1 MSKRL
6 LIVDDDV
13 LLCRSVAFNLQK
25 AGYTPF
31 IVNSAE
37 DALAV
42 AQDRHPDAILLD
54 IGLPGMDGLQALRL
68 FQQQIAAPVIFVTA
82 RRRELDEVLGLEMGA
97 DDYITKPFDTDVLL
111 ARIKVALRHQATQP
125 APTSR
130 QPIVVGNLQID
141 PGAHI
146 VQIDSR
152 EIKMSPKEFDL
163 LLALANEQGHVLTID
178 ELLTRVWGVD
188 WDGAVQTLYV
198 HIRWLREKLELDPA
212 HPHRLITVKG
222 TGYKLVS
229 VVE

>member
-6 LIVDDDV
+6 LIVDDDI

-54 IGLPGMDGLQALRL
+54 IGLPGMDGLQALRA

-111 ARIKVALRHQATQP
+111 ARIKVALRHQAGQP

-130 QPIVVGNLQID
+130 QPVLVGNLQID

-146 VQIDSR
+146 VRIDER

-163 LLALANEQGHVLTID
+163 LLALANEQGRVVTID

-198 HIRWLREKLELDPA
+198 HIRWLREKLECDPT

-222 TGYKLVS
+222 TGYKLVP

>member
-37 DALAV
+37 DALAI
-42 AQDRHPDAILLD
+42 AQDRRPDVILLD
-54 IGLPGMDGLQALRL
+54 ITLPGMDGLQALRA
-68 FQQQIAAPVIFVTA
+68 FQAQMAVPVIFITA

-111 ARIKVALRHQATQP
+111 ARIKVALRHQG
-125 APTSR
+125 APTTQVSR
-130 QPIVVGNLQID
+130 QPISVGNLHID
-141 PGAHI
+141 PAAHT
-146 VQIDSR
+146 VLLGDR

-163 LLALANEQGHVLTID
+163 LLVLANEQGHVLNID
-178 ELLTRVWGVD
+178 DLLTRVWGVN

-198 HIRWLREKLELDPA
+198 HIRWLREKLEVDPA
-212 HPHRLITVKG
+212 HPHRVLTVKG
-222 TGYKLVS
+222 TGYKLVP
-229 VVE
+229 VIE